1 MSSKKID
8 VRLRNVDTLTIK
20 SRDSPI
26 SASSP
31 LSLPS
36 IGEEASSEVK
46 LSQINLFSKHIA
58 FKG

>member
-20 SRDSPI
+20 LRDSPI
-26 SASSP
+26 FASSP
-31 LSLPS
+31 LSLPD

-46 LSQINLFSKHIA
+46 A
-58 FKG
+58 